1 MSSQDLLALVVSAL
15 TDTIGAT
22 DAGNRVYAPGDW
34 PTQSDQY
41 PIIKLRLTAE
51 NRAALGRSGPP
62 QFTTIANVQ
71 IVGEV
76 SAPAEE
82 DNAGAVAAENSLWS
96 LKRQIE
102 VAFINS
108 YPLMGQ
114 IQKIASINSTTG
126 FDATGSTHL
135 AVLQMDVAL
144 EFYEGPED
152 FAPIDADDIDDMDV
166 GATDYPPTGLTADFI
181 Q

>member
-1 MSSQDLLALVVSAL
+1 MSSQDLLAFVVSAL

-34 PTQSDQY
+34 PTQPDQY

-51 NRAALGRSGPP
+51 NRTAISRSGPP
-62 QFTTIANVQ
+62 QFTTTANVQ

-76 SAPAEE
+76 SAPAEA

-108 YPLMGQ
+108 YPLMSQ
-114 IQKIASINSTTG
+114 IQKIASMNSTTG

-152 FAPIDADDIDDMDV
+152 FAPIDAGDIDEVDV
-166 GATDYPPTGLTADFI
+166 SVPDYPPTGLTADPS